1 MLDFFAE
8 LWNDFVDFSYSLLL
22 SLLVMLKDLFY
33 FILEQVFDLALLVL
47 DGMGTLFNGLNISQY
62 MSALPTQTISIIS
75 VIGLGE
81 AMGMIVTCL
90 SIRMLLQLIPF
101 IRLGS

>member
-1 MLDFFAE
+1 MLDFFAQ

-47 DGMGTLFNGLNISQY
+47 DGMGALFSGLNISQY
-62 MSALPTQTISIIS
+62 MSALPAQTISIIS